1 MTCPTSLTI
10 LYGEVVACALPHL
23 YLESMRGKTAS
34 AWLFLGALFV
44 LCAVLGLLQYRWI
57 GEINVALRDRLRGT
71 LHASLFRASQD
82 LNAEISSAARSILPA
97 EPPPDP
103 AAVERALLAN
113 VDRNLRVFQRIAV
126 AEPHGSELN
135 LRILDPQHQSF
146 RTEPW
151 PANWERMHTRLLTRL
166 TSGALPGMQPGDD
179 GLVYETPVMSTQ
191 RGNDYPRREIA
202 WIVFELNVAYIRETV
217 LPEIFQRDLDAADY
231 QLEVADRDP
240 ARTLIYQSDP
250 AAGRIDRTADAQVG
264 MLEINF
270 FRGFGMG
277 RGRPGGGGGRGGPG
291 APGGP
296 PPEFGR
302 WTLYARH
309 RAGSL
314 EAAVAR
320 VRARN
325 LAVAAGVLLLL
336 AATAGALVSFTRRAQ
351 RLAGLQM
358 DFVAGVSHEL
368 RTPLTVIHTAAYNLR
383 GKTATNPT
391 QVERYG
397 ALIQQESAR
406 LKDLVEQVL
415 RYAGASSGKVIREP
429 EPLSLADVLADA
441 VAAGKPEIEMA
452 NGTVE
457 ANVDADL
464 PAVMGDPL
472 ALKHA
477 FGNLLSNAAKY
488 GVKEHGW
495 VGVYASRG
503 GTANAP
509 EIEVRVADRGPG
521 IPADEQR
528 YIFDPFFRGKRAI
541 ADQIH
546 GTGLGL
552 NLVKKIVEAHGGSIR
567 VKSELTGGTEFVVRL
582 PAIANGGQA

>member
-1 MTCPTSLTI
+1 
-10 LYGEVVACALPHL
+10 
-23 YLESMRGKTAS
+23 MRGKTAS

-44 LCAVLGLLQYRWI
+44 LCGVLGILQYRWI
-57 GEINVALRDRLRGT
+57 GEINVALRDRMRGT
-71 LHASLFRASQD
+71 LQGSLFRASQD
-82 LNAEISSAARSILPA
+82 LNTEIASAARSIIPV
-97 EPPPDP
+97 EPPSD
-103 AAVERALLAN
+103 AAGVERAILADP
-113 VDRNLRVFQRIAV
+113 DRGSKLFQRIAV
-126 AEPHGSELN
+126 AEPHGSELV
-135 LRILDPQHQSF
+135 LRVLDSQQGSF
-146 RTEPW
+146 TTEPW
-151 PANWERMHTRLLTRL
+151 PATWDHMHARLLARL
-166 TSGALPGMQPGDD
+166 TSGTPPDMQAPGDD
-179 GLVYETPVMSTQ
+179 GLIYETPVMTPQ
-191 RGNDYPRREIA
+191 RPGDFSRREIA
-202 WIVFELNVAYIRETV
+202 WIIFELNLPYLRETV
-217 LPEIFQRDLDAADY
+217 LPEILQRDLGSTDY
-231 QLEVADRDP
+231 QVEVADRDP
-240 ARTLIYQSDP
+240 ARTIIYQSD
-250 AAGRIDRTADAQVG
+250 ASAGRIDRSADAQVG
-264 MLEINF
+264 LLELNF
-270 FRGFGMG
+270 FRAFAN
-277 RGRPGGGGGRGGPG
+277 RGRGGGGGRGGPG

-325 LAVAAGVLLLL
+325 LAVAAGVLLLMI
-336 AATAGALVSFTRRAQ
+336 ATAGALVSFTRRAQ

-383 GKTATNPT
+383 GKTATNTT

-429 EPLSLADVLADA
+429 EPLSLAAVLADT

-457 ANVDADL
+457 AQVDPDL

-472 ALKHA
+472 ALRHA

-488 GVKEHGW
+488 GFKEHGW

-521 IPADEQR
+521 IPADEQQH
-528 YIFDPFFRGKRAI
+528 IFDPFFRVKRAV

-567 VKSELTGGTEFVVRL
+567 VKSEPARGTEFIVRL
-582 PAIANGGQA
+582 PAIAQGGQA